1 MPLFQ
6 GALFSLK
13 GVFMSKKIE
22 NIALHDLQKASN
34 PFTIYNILISVSL
47 LALFLGSWYGSEMS
61 ISSIISGWADMK
73 SYMIGNPNIENSSF
87 FPPSTNIHSITKYTA
102 SMIQTLM
109 MAIVALVLSVA
120 IAFPLSILASRNIL
134 NILIPS
140 NSILHSST
148 KSAIYSISMLFANV
162 FRSVNELVW
171 ALIFV
176 SAVGLGPMAGIL
188 ALAIHTAGVL
198 TKLLAEGNESIDPG
212 PIQALNSTGAGFIKI
227 LFYAV
232 IPQTMPHFISMV
244 LYRFES
250 DVRSAS
256 ILGFVGAGGIGFYL
270 FDKIRGFENG
280 DVTTIIL
287 IIVFT
292 VWCIDKISAYIR
304 SKFI

>member
-1 MPLFQ
+1 MSEKHETI
-6 GALFSLK
+6 GLK
-13 GVFMSKKIE
+13 
-22 NIALHDLQKASN
+22 DLQNASN
-34 PFTIYNILISVSL
+34 PFKFYNLFISFVL
-47 LALFLGSWYGSEMS
+47 LAIFVGSWYGSEMS
-61 ISSIISGWADMK
+61 ISSLIDGWGYMK
-73 SYMIGNPNIENSSF
+73 SYLSGNPNIANSSF
-87 FPPSTNIHSITKYTA
+87 LPPATDMHNIIKYA
-102 SMIQTLM
+102 ISMLETLM
-109 MAIVALVLSVA
+109 MAVVALVLSII
-120 IAFPLSILASRNIL
+120 IAFPLSFLASRNIL
-134 NILIPS
+134 DILIPS
-140 NSILHSST
+140 KSVVHT
-148 KSAIYSISMLFANV
+148 MAKSAIYSIAILFANV

-171 ALIFV
+171 ALLFV

-188 ALAIHTAGVL
+188 ALGIHTAGVL

-212 PIQALNSTGAGFIKI
+212 PIQALSSTGAGFIKI

-280 DVTTIIL
+280 DVTTII
-287 IIVFT
+287 IVIVFT
-292 VWCIDKISAYIR
+292 VWCIDKLSAYIR